1 MGKTTV
7 AAGLARLAAGRGLR
21 VLAVDAVASGHLEAA
36 LADSRSDDREVLDAQ
51 PGFGSITVLA
61 LETQQALDEYVK
73 IYLKIPIAPS
83 SLGPL
88 ARIFDF
94 VSAAAPGVRE
104 ILTVGK
110 IGYEAMNGGWDE
122 IVVDAPAT
130 GHVVELLTAP
140 ESLAAIAATGP
151 LAGQTGWLR
160 EVLAAPTTGAVV
172 VSLPE
177 ELPIAESGELIGR
190 LRNETEVDL
199 HALVANRVPAD
210 VGDEGRKET
219 RRLIDGDH
227 PLAALAVVA
236 GERPDQ
242 ARPFVDQLASL
253 AEREQLTLIV
263 VQDQPRDP
271 VGAVID
277 ACREVDL

>member
-7 AAGLARLAAGRGLR
+7 AAGLARLAAERGRR
-21 VLAVDAVASGHLEAA
+21 VLAVEAVASGHLEAA
-36 LADSRSDDREVLDAQ
+36 LSESGSDNRGTVGNTTGSA
-51 PGFGSITVLA
+51 SITVLA
-61 LETQQALDEYVK
+61 LDTQQALDEYVK

-110 IGYEAMNGGWDE
+110 IGYEAKYGSWDE

-140 ESLAAIAATGP
+140 ESLATIAATGP

-160 EVLAAPTTGAVV
+160 EVLAAPTTGVVV

-177 ELPIAESGELIGR
+177 ELPIAESAELIGR
-190 LRNETEVDL
+190 LRDETDVGL
-199 HALVANRVPAD
+199 RAVVANRVPAGI
-210 VGDEGRKET
+210 GDEGRAET
-219 RRLIDGDH
+219 RRLVDGGH
-227 PLAALAVVA
+227 PLAPLAVAA
-236 GERPDQ
+236 GERHDQ
-242 ARPFVDQLASL
+242 ARPFVDQLESL
-253 AEREQLTLIV
+253 ADREGLPLIV
-263 VQDQPRDP
+263 VHDRPRDP
-271 VGAVID
+271 VGAVVD
-277 ACREVDL
+277 GWREVGR